1 MRKEITYIVPAGT
14 SMTLQQALRGPM
26 QLTCRQVR
34 SAKFRENGILVNE
47 ERSRVSRVLRGGDEV
62 RVLLEDLHDPSQV
75 RSIRENP
82 GDLPP
87 LKEEEILYEDED
99 LLLINKQ
106 AGICVHPSHGHYA
119 DTLADQ
125 VCARYRG
132 QGITEIPRIIGR
144 LDKETS
150 GLVLFARNKVAAQR
164 LSEGCLLRKEYLAVV
179 HGRLTCSPVLQPSRV
194 LPPSQI
200 PQSSPVL
207 PPSADAPVSFTIT
220 CPIARDPSSLNRML
234 ADPEGILGGRAAVTH
249 LQVLSYD
256 AESDA
261 SLLRLWLETGRT
273 HQIRVHMAYAG
284 HPLLGDTLYGPQPH
298 TEGTLHDLQQHTE
311 DTLHGPLQHTEDTL
325 HDPLQLLP
333 EDEKSAARFFHR
345 AALHCF
351 HMELIQPFTG
361 KKLRIRAPLP
371 GDLAEYLYLQHNALQ
386 YLMQ

>member
-1 MRKEITYIVPAGT
+1 
-14 SMTLQQALRGPM
+14 MTLQQALRGPM

-34 SAKFRENGILVNE
+34 SAKFRENGILVNA
-47 ERSRVSRVLRGGDEV
+47 ERSRVSRVLQGGDEV

-75 RSIRENP
+75 RSIRENT

-87 LKEEEILYEDED
+87 LKEEEVLYEDED
-99 LLLINKQ
+99 LLLLNKQ

-125 VCARYRG
+125 VCARYRS

-179 HGRLTCSPVLQPSRV
+179 HGRLTCSPVLQPS
-194 LPPSQI
+194 
-200 PQSSPVL
+200 PVL

-234 ADPEGILGGRAAVTH
+234 ADPEGISEGKPAVTH

-256 AESDA
+256 AENDA

-284 HPLLGDTLYGPQPH
+284 HPLLGDTLYGPQPR
-298 TEGTLHDLQQHTE
+298 TEGTLHD
-311 DTLHGPLQHTEDTL
+311 PL
-325 HDPLQLLP
+325 PLLP

-361 KKLRIRAPLP
+361 QKFRIQAPLP
-371 GDLAEYLYLQHNALQ
+371 GDLAEYLHLQQNAL
-386 YLMQ
+386 